1 MILSDAAFTVMLNV
15 LVPEALPLI
24 ALTVKLNVP
33 VVVGVPEITPAV
45 PRVSPPGKFPELTD
59 HEALLTDEASRAE
72 YAVPTVAYGREV
84 VVIVIVVLSA

>member
-15 LVPEALPLI
+15 LVPDALPLI

-45 PRVSPPGKFPELTD
+45 PRDSPPGNFPELTD

-72 YAVPTVAYGREV
+72 YAVPTVPDGREV